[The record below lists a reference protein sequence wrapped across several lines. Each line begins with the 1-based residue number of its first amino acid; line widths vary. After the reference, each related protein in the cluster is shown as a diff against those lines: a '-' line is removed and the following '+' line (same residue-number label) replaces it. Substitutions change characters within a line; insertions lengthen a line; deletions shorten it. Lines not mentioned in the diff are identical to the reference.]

1 MEQDAPRRGP
11 DPSPRFEWPGE
22 PAASGRAADGAAPL
36 ARPTPTGWAAYDAQ
50 RRGSHR
56 WRRVLLALAV
66 LAALVW
72 AIGRCSVPPPRLALT
87 VTAEGPLASPNNV
100 VHAGQSLG
108 PQALV
113 LVNTGTLTAC
123 WWLSVSADN
132 PAFAPYLWL
141 TLSDAAGHVL
151 YAGPL
156 PTAADPLAGSA
167 CAHPPIGV
175 ASGSEAVLAPGG
187 QVTLTVRGSVGAL
200 PATLNGQQL
209 VLTWTPLGAP
219 ADP

>member
-1 MEQDAPRRGP
+1 MEQDASQRVA
-11 DPSPRFEWPGE
+11 STAPRFDWPGE
-22 PAASGRAADGAAPL
+22 PAASSRAADGARL
-36 ARPTPTGWAAYDAQ
+36 AAGPAQAGWAAYDAR
-50 RRGSHR
+50 RRGSHGG
-56 WRRVLLALAV
+56 RRALLALAV

-72 AIGRCSVPPPRLALT
+72 AIGRCSVPPPRLALS
-87 VTAEGPLASPNNV
+87 VTSEGALASPDNV

-113 LVNTGTLTAC
+113 LANSGTLAAC
-123 WWLSVSADN
+123 WWLSASADN
-132 PAFAPYLWL
+132 PAFAPYLRL

-156 PTAADPLAGSA
+156 PTAANPLAGSA

-200 PATLNGQQL
+200 PATLNGQQFI
-209 VLTWTPLGAP
+209 LTWTPLGAP